1 MAFLSELFTCGTG
14 NFFFHSV
21 QLQISYIFIPLRIEV
36 NLQNNEARQG
46 EDYIVNKNDTNL
58 KWRWWSY
65 QPNQSDR

>member
-1 MAFLSELFTCGTG
+1 MFYSCWHIWLSCLSSLHVALAI
-14 NFFFHSV
+14 FFSSHSV

-58 KWRWWSY
+58 K
-65 QPNQSDR
+65 

>member
-1 MAFLSELFTCGTG
+1 MELAI
-14 NFFFHSV
+14 FFSHSV

-58 KWRWWSY
+58 K
-65 QPNQSDR
+65 

>member
-14 NFFFHSV
+14 NFFLLHSV

-58 KWRWWSY
+58 K
-65 QPNQSDR
+65 